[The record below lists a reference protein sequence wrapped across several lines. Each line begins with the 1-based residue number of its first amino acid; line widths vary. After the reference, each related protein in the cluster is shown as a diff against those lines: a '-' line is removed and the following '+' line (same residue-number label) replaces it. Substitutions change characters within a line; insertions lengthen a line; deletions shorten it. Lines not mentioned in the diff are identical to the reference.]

1 MFRKKAL
8 ALLTAAVMI
17 IGNAA
22 VFPSIAVSAADKGSS
37 QTTTKT
43 TKTTKTK
50 EAETSETPETPPL
63 ALDVPVKGSNNEVVF
78 TAEQL
83 SNAKVK
89 YFTVKYYPK
98 KVDWVAVIVYRIPG
112 GSGSYED
119 AFVWKPVSSGPYT
132 AIVSLKDITAKV
144 GKLEDGDL
152 LKFGGSGSD
161 VKSFTVTPHSRRPD
175 VELNTGSVASG
186 ILKEAEDWTP
196 EGGIPNG
203 KTDLTI
209 GDKILLYPDGNISFN
224 DYKSLEFNYTVDDP
238 SQIEYVRVI
247 LHGYADDS
255 VGWKTL
261 DYKAKSSGTIKI
273 DCKQFKDKTV
283 QGIYVCA
290 MAPKTA
296 KIGDEFTPGLTVTSA
311 RLISIDPPAS
321 SSASG
326 GSSAAPSN
334 IKASKTADSITLTW
348 DSASGADMYR
358 VYMYND
364 KTEKYEKYKDVKSA
378 KCTVS
383 GLKAGTKY
391 KFKVTAYSKNKDG
404 KYVQGESSK
413 AVSITTKS

>member
-1 MFRKKAL
+1 MFRKNIL

-37 QTTTKT
+37 QTTTKA
-43 TKTTKTK
+43 TKSTKAK
-50 EAETSETPETPPL
+50 EAETPEAPPL
-63 ALDVPVKGSNNEVVF
+63 TLDVPVKGSEAEF

-89 YFTVKYYPK
+89 YFTVKFTPK
-98 KVDWVAVIVYRIPG
+98 KVDWAGVFVYRVPG
-112 GSGSYED
+112 GNQNKINWGGGYEE
-119 AFVWKPVSSGPYT
+119 ASVWKPVSSGPYT

-144 GKLEDGDL
+144 GKLEEGDL
-152 LKFGGSGSD
+152 LFFTCEY
-161 VKSFTVTPHSRRPD
+161 SFTVTPHSRRPD

-186 ILKEAEDWTP
+186 ILKEMEDWTP

-209 GDKILLYPDGNISFN
+209 DDKILLYPDGKISFN
-224 DYKSLEFNYTVDDP
+224 DYKSLEINYTVDDP
-238 SQIEYVRVI
+238 SQMASVKVI
-247 LHGYADDS
+247 LHGWTDDS
-255 VGWKTL
+255 VGWKEL
-261 DYKAKSSGTIKI
+261 SYKAKSSGTIKI
-273 DCKQFKDKTV
+273 DFKQFKDKTV
-283 QGIYVCA
+283 QSIYVCA

-296 KIGDEFTPGLTVTSA
+296 KIGDEFTPGFTVTSA
-311 RLISIDPPAS
+311 RLISTDPPAS

-326 GSSAAPSN
+326 GSSAVPSN
-334 IKASKTADSITLTW
+334 FKASSTKNSVTLTW

-358 VYMYND
+358 VYKYND
-364 KTEKYEKYKDVKSA
+364 KTGKYEKYKDVKSA

-391 KFKVTAYSKNKDG
+391 KFQVVAYSKNKDG
-404 KYVQGESSK
+404 KYVKGESSK
-413 AVSITTKS
+413 AVSVTTKS